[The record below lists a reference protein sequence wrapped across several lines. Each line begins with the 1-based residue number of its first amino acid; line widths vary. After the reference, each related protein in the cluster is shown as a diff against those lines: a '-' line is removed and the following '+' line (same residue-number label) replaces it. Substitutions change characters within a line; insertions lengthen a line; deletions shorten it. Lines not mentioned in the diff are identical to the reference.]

1 MKLLRKL
8 FLRLF
13 YLSGIVLL
21 VVGFSSEVSAQK
33 TLILASTTST
43 LDSGLFDVL
52 IPPFEKKYNCKV
64 KIIAVGSGQA
74 MRLAK
79 DGNADVI
86 LVHDRK
92 SEEQFVAEGYGVKR
106 LDVMHNDFFIVGPK
120 NDPAGIKGLKSSE
133 ALKRIY
139 ETKSAFIS
147 RGDDSGTHK
156 KELYLWEK
164 LGMKPSGTWHIESG
178 SGMEVTLR
186 IANEKVAYSLCDRAT
201 WLSHKKE
208 IDTLDL
214 LVKDDPELY
223 NPYSVIV
230 VSPSKSPWVKYDLA
244 KKFAE
249 FLRSTEGQNIIKN
262 YGVEK
267 FGEPLFFPDV
277 LK

>member
-1 MKLLRKL
+1 MKKVACPL
-8 FLRLF
+8 FL
-13 YLSGIVLL
+13 GIVLL

-33 TLILASTTST
+33 SLILASTTST

-64 KIIAVGSGQA
+64 KIIAVGTGQA

-106 LDVMHNDFFIVGPK
+106 LDIMHNDFFIIGPK
-120 NDPAGIKGLKSSE
+120 NDPAGIKGLKSLE

-139 ETKSAFIS
+139 ETKSIFIS

-164 LGMKPSGTWHIESG
+164 LSMKPSSTWYIESG

-214 LVKDDPELY
+214 LVNDDPELY

-230 VSPSKSPWVKYDLA
+230 VSPSKFPWVKYDLA
-244 KKFAE
+244 KNFAE

-277 LK
+277 FK